1 VVRQAVGQSV
11 RMRNSVSVVELNQ
24 MILETKQSTIKNHES
39 SYSKQQHLNQE
50 QILIYT
56 LKLQNKQSLLF

>member
-39 SYSKQQHLNQE
+39 SYSKQQHLNQKL
-50 QILIYT
+50 ILIYT
-56 LKLQNKQSLLF
+56 

>member
-24 MILETKQSTIKNHES
+24 MILETKQSAIKNHES

-56 LKLQNKQSLLF
+56 